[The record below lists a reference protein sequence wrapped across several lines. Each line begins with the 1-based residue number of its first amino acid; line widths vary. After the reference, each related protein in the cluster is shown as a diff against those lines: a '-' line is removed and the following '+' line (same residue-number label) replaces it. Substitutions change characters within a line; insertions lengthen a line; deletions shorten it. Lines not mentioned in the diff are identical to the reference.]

1 VSDPL
6 VDALLAGLLAQSCAV
21 HPPVTASELTA
32 GLVDVVTRHRTGAL
46 PLAPVALP
54 EHELLDEAA
63 DLLAA
68 VVPVLRPSDA
78 AWPDRVAAATLGVG
92 VASLAAADPGTVAL
106 RAGPGSP
113 RATTLLP
120 AVAVLVVPA
129 STIVADLE
137 AAFAR
142 LAADGLP
149 SQVVWVSGPSRT
161 GDLEM
166 TLTFGVH
173 GPKVVEVLVVT
184 DR

>member
-6 VDALLAGLLAQSCAV
+6 VEALLAGLLAQSCAV
-21 HPPVTASELTA
+21 HPPVTGSELAA
-32 GLVDVVTRHRTGAL
+32 GLAQVVARHRADGGPRAS
-46 PLAPVALP
+46 VALP
-54 EHELLDEAA
+54 DHELLDGAA
-63 DLLAA
+63 VLLAGA
-68 VVPVLRPSDA
+68 GPLLRPWDA
-78 AWPDRVAAATLGVG
+78 AWRDGIAGAAVGVG

-120 AVAVLVVPA
+120 RVAVLVVPA
-129 STIVADLE
+129 STIVADLGT
-137 AAFAR
+137 AFGL
-142 LAADGLP
+142 LASEGLA
-149 SQVVWVSGPSRT
+149 SQVAWVSGPSRT